1 MTKLIRAVAAVA
13 CASLLVVASSATAA
27 ETAPP
32 VTITGK
38 LACAMCI
45 LKQPG
50 VKGCTNVVVVKEG
63 GKEVFYA
70 LADNAATAS
79 LSMAA
84 CEKTLP
90 VKVTGTVTEAAGK
103 KTITATKVERTG

>member
-1 MTKLIRAVAAVA
+1 MTKLLRTFAAVA
-13 CASLLVVASSATAA
+13 CAGLLVAATTATAA
-27 ETAPP
+27 EAAKE

-45 LKQPG
+45 LKTPG
-50 VKGCTNVVVVKEG
+50 VNGCTNVVVVKDG
-63 GKEVFYA
+63 AKEVVYA
-70 LADNAATAS
+70 LADNAVSKPLT
-79 LSMAA
+79 MAA

-103 KTITATKVERTG
+103 KTITASKVEKT

>member
-1 MTKLIRAVAAVA
+1 MTKLVRALSAVA
-13 CASLLVVASSATAA
+13 CAGLLAAATSAQAA
-27 ETAPP
+27 EAGTP

-50 VKGCTNVVVVKEG
+50 VKSCTNVVVVKEG
-63 GKEVFYA
+63 AKEVVYA
-70 LADNAATAS
+70 LADNEVTKP
-79 LSMAA
+79 LTMAA

-103 KTITATKVERTG
+103 KTITASKVEKT